1 VSEYQYYE
9 FQTIDRPLNAK
20 EQEEIKQLSSR
31 VKLTPNRAIFLYN
44 YGDFSGQP
52 EDLVAKYFDLMFYI
66 ANWGSWQL
74 IFRFPKAIVKA
85 DLLRVYEIENSITIN
100 ETSEYVILN
109 LEINQEEG
117 FSGWVEGEGWSSKL
131 LPLRHDLLAGDMRL
145 LYLVWLKVAP
155 ELADYTLAEDP
166 IEPPIPADFN
176 NLSPQLQAFIDL
188 VELDP
193 DLVAAA
199 QADLPDR
206 STAEPSLESYL
217 PLLSASERD
226 DFLLKILRRE
236 LHVDLQLIDRLQTL
250 AAKDSKIDR
259 TSLERRH
266 FSQIQASATTI
277 QLAREGQEREAARA
291 DRMRVLNAL
300 AGKEEQSWRQ
310 VINLVDLKQAKA
322 YDEATILL
330 QNLHDLAA
338 DRGTLP
344 EFSERFNHLKST
356 YKTRPALMTRWRSIK
371 V

>member
-9 FQTIDRPLNAK
+9 FQTIERPLNAK

-85 DLLRVYEIENSITIN
+85 DLLRVYEIENSI
-100 ETSEYVILN
+100 
-109 LEINQEEG
+109 
-117 FSGWVEGEGWSSKL
+117 
-131 LPLRHDLLAGDMRL
+131 
-145 LYLVWLKVAP
+145 
-155 ELADYTLAEDP
+155 
-166 IEPPIPADFN
+166 
-176 NLSPQLQAFIDL
+176 
-188 VELDP
+188 
-193 DLVAAA
+193 
-199 QADLPDR
+199 
-206 STAEPSLESYL
+206 
-217 PLLSASERD
+217 
-226 DFLLKILRRE
+226 
-236 LHVDLQLIDRLQTL
+236 
-250 AAKDSKIDR
+250 
-259 TSLERRH
+259 
-266 FSQIQASATTI
+266 
-277 QLAREGQEREAARA
+277 
-291 DRMRVLNAL
+291 
-300 AGKEEQSWRQ
+300 
-310 VINLVDLKQAKA
+310 
-322 YDEATILL
+322 LL